1 MFMIDGLR
9 SYLCVDNAV
18 RGFAARTFDNIRVWF
33 NNKGWAASVSYMN
46 AVNNVVLRA
55 GTEEAGDIVDRNSRR
70 TGTRLIGFRRG
81 GQL

>member
-1 MFMIDGLR
+1 MVR
-9 SYLCVDNAV
+9 SCLCVDNAV

-33 NNKGWAASVSYMN
+33 NNKGWAASVAYMN

-55 GTEEAGDIVDRNSRR
+55 GTEEAGDIVRNSRR
-70 TGTRLIGFRRG
+70 TGARLICFRRG